1 MSLSSG
7 AETREDLSLRHFR
20 RALGALDHDSLF
32 HAALLISAIHH
43 GPSLKD
49 RWWEAPSQQFDSFV
63 TDSQIA
69 LHTLS
74 DHSSPRAALEFL
86 ARHFHD
92 DLGFHGNRDNYHA
105 PENSSLLD
113 ALRTRQG
120 LPLTVSILLITLG
133 RRLHLDLFGVGTPG
147 HFLVG
152 ANLPTETLY
161 LDPFTGPMVMDGAEA
176 ANAVSIQTGIPADQ
190 IVPFLRA
197 ARPRDVLLRMLNNMK
212 GAYMKQ
218 GDLRRISTTLGWIL
232 EVDSSRVDELRNRGL
247 IRLRIGEVESGAR
260 DLLAFLAAEPGT
272 EDRQLIMD
280 EAMRAR
286 NQRARYN

>member
-1 MSLSSG
+1 MSLSPG

-20 RALGALDHDSLF
+20 RALASLDHDSLF
-32 HAALLISAIHH
+32 HAALLISAIPH
-43 GPSLKD
+43 GSALKD

-63 TDSQIA
+63 TDTQLA
-69 LHTLS
+69 LHTVSEDL
-74 DHSSPRAALEFL
+74 SPRDALQFV

-92 DLGFHGNRDNYHA
+92 RLGFHGNRDNYHA

-120 LPLTVSILLITLG
+120 LPLTVAILLITLG

-161 LDPFTGPMVMDGAEA
+161 LDPFNGPVVMDAAEA
-176 ANAVSIQTGIPADQ
+176 ANAVSLQTGIPADQ

-197 ARPRDVLLRMLNNMK
+197 ARPRDVLLRMLNNIK

-260 DLLAFLAAEPGT
+260 DLLAFLAAEPGS

-286 NQRARYN
+286 NLRARYN